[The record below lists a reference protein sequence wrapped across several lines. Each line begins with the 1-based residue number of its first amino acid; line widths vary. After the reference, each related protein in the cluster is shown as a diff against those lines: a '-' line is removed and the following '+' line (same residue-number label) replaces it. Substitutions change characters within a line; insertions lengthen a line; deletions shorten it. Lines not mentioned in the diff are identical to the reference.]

1 MLSKYY
7 QNFKEKLRTE
17 ALERYQNLSE
27 EENKKR
33 RKNYRNDIKVLLKN
47 KKKKGVSVIR
57 IANRSYLSIE
67 EIIISHIKNK
77 YSVA

>member
-1 MLSKYY
+1 MLLLYRKMLNKYY

-33 RKNYRNDIKVLLKN
+33 RKNHKKDIKVLLKN
-47 KKKKGVSVIR
+47 KKQKGVSIIR
-57 IANRSYLSIE
+57 IANRSY
-67 EIIISHIKNK
+67 
-77 YSVA
+77 